1 MVLVAFSCSYKVN
14 FFGNV
19 FLLSMNMLPIIPL
32 YCNTKRVRVWISR
45 NLYIIPIP
53 LFISIYF
60 SIKNSSTQAQQVTII
75 RKIELFD

>member
-1 MVLVAFSCSYKVN
+1 
-14 FFGNV
+14 
-19 FLLSMNMLPIIPL
+19 MLPIIPL
-32 YCNTKRVRVWISR
+32 YCNTKRVRIWISR

-60 SIKNSSTQAQQVTII
+60 SITNSPTQAQQVTII